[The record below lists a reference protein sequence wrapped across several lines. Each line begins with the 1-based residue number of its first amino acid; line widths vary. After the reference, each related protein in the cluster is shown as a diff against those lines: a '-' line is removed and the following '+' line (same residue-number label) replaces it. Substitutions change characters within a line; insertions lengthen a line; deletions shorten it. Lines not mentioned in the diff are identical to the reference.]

1 MKSRQKTNALGDPR
15 RATQFGRAAERAPK
29 SIRPAAAARKSV
41 APAAHESAPT
51 SAARKSVAP
60 VARKSV
66 PPAARK
72 SVPPQ
77 ARKSLPP
84 PAVAANKKRPR
95 AANKAEPANASSKR
109 RLGMRGAA
117 PWAARHAAKHAEEA
131 AARNLSPPK
140 PGSARGTLRSP
151 DDADGIKQRMSELL
165 NVLVRI
171 RALRK
176 NLDDGFFQIALELKH
191 IQDEKL
197 YEAKGFSSFEGFAE
211 RELDLGKATAA
222 KLARVPGI
230 FLEAAARQHGLPG
243 VLAAIDALDEHQ
255 STATQK
261 KPRQPAPQTPAL
273 TFG

>member
-1 MKSRQKTNALGDPR
+1 MKSRAKTDALRDPR
-15 RATQFGRAAERAPK
+15 RGTQFGRAAERAPK
-29 SIRPAAAARKSV
+29 SIRPAPPARKSVAPAAAEPAPASAARKSV
-41 APAAHESAPT
+41 APAA
-51 SAARKSVAP
+51 RKSV
-60 VARKSV
+60 V
-66 PPAARK
+66 
-72 SVPPQ
+72 PQ
-77 ARKSLPP
+77 ARKSMPP
-84 PAVAANKKRPR
+84 PALAANKKRARSP
-95 AANKAEPANASSKR
+95 AKSETAEGSGKR

-176 NLDDGFFQIALELKH
+176 NLDDGFFKIALELKH

-211 RELDLGKATAA
+211 RELDLGKATTV
-222 KLARVPGI
+222 KLARVPSI
-230 FLEAAARQHGLPG
+230 FLESVARHHSLLG

-255 STATQK
+255 ATATQK
-261 KPRQPAPQTPAL
+261 KASGGRPNLPLKPPR
-273 TFG
+273 

>member
-1 MKSRQKTNALGDPR
+1 MKSRTKTAP
-15 RATQFGRAAERAPK
+15 FGRAPERAPK
-29 SIRPAAAARKSV
+29 SIRPPAAARPAAVAPARKSV
-41 APAAHESAPT
+41 APPAP
-51 SAARKSVAP
+51 RKSVA
-60 VARKSV
+60 
-66 PPAARK
+66 
-72 SVPPQ
+72 PQ

-84 PAVAANKKRPR
+84 PAGAAGKKRARPV
-95 AANKAEPANASSKR
+95 KAEAAEASGKR

-151 DDADGIKQRMSELL
+151 DDADVIKQRISELL

-176 NLDDGFFQIALELKH
+176 NLDDGFFQIGVELKH

-197 YEAKGFSSFEGFAE
+197 HEAKGFSSFEGFAE
-211 RELDLGKATAA
+211 RELDLGKATAV

-230 FLEAAARQHGLPG
+230 FLEAAARQHGLQG
-243 VLAAIDALDEHQ
+243 VLAAIDALDEHP
-255 STATQK
+255 SPAAQK
-261 KPRQPAPQTPAL
+261 KAASNRPNLPLKPPR
-273 TFG
+273 

>member
-1 MKSRQKTNALGDPR
+1 MGSRPMKSRAKTA
-15 RATQFGRAAERAPK
+15 QFGRAAERAPK
-29 SIRPAAAARKSV
+29 SIRPAAPARKSA
-41 APAAHESAPT
+41 APAARQT
-51 SAARKSVAP
+51 
-60 VARKSV
+60 V

-84 PAVAANKKRPR
+84 PAAASGKKRARP
-95 AANKAEPANASSKR
+95 AKKAEAAEVAGKR

-140 PGSARGTLRSP
+140 PGSARVTLRSP
-151 DDADGIKQRMSELL
+151 DDADNIKQRISELL

-171 RALRK
+171 RVLRK
-176 NLDDGFFQIALELKH
+176 NLDDGFYQMGVELKH

-211 RELDLGKATAA
+211 RELDLGKATAM

-230 FLEAAARQHGLPG
+230 FLEAAARHHGLQG
-243 VLAAIDALDEHQ
+243 VLAAIDTLDSHP
-255 STATQK
+255 SVAAQK
-261 KPRQPAPQTPAL
+261 KAPANRPNLPLKPPR
-273 TFG
+273 

>member
-1 MKSRQKTNALGDPR
+1 M
-15 RATQFGRAAERAPK
+15 
-29 SIRPAAAARKSV
+29 
-41 APAAHESAPT
+41 
-51 SAARKSVAP
+51 
-60 VARKSV
+60 
-66 PPAARK
+66 
-72 SVPPQ
+72 
-77 ARKSLPP
+77 PP
-84 PAVAANKKRPR
+84 PALAANKKKTR
-95 AANKAEPANASSKR
+95 AAGKAETADASSKR

-151 DDADGIKQRMSELL
+151 DDADSIKQRMSELL
-165 NVLVRI
+165 NLLVRI

-176 NLDDGFFQIALELKH
+176 NLDDTFFQIASELKH

-230 FLEAAARQHGLPG
+230 FLESAARQHGLQG
-243 VLAAIDALDEHQ
+243 VLAAIDVLDEHQ
-255 STATQK
+255 NTATPK
-261 KPRQPAPQTPAL
+261 KPSNTRANLPLKPPR
-273 TFG
+273 